1 MDQPCHLK
9 FIIKNTKKKFKKK
22 HETIQNLNET
32 EKIEKTALTLESEL
46 SISLSIS
53 SLLTYI
59 FAVCVCISCLNL

>member
-1 MDQPCHLK
+1 MSLK
-9 FIIKNTKKKFKKK
+9 VHYKKNEKKLKKK

>member
-1 MDQPCHLK
+1 MSLK
-9 FIIKNTKKKFKKK
+9 VHYKKYEKKNLKKTRNNPKSKRDR
-22 HETIQNLNET
+22 
-32 EKIEKTALTLESEL
+32 KIEKTALTLESEL